1 MQHIIQLV
9 EKLAI
14 KEGYSETPLPQV
26 GVFKGTNPPNRAPF
40 LYSQGIVF
48 IVQGRKKIYAE
59 NSVYEYDQRNYLVV
73 AVPLPLECEVFIQE
87 GKPLLGLTVNFDI
100 PMLNNIIHL
109 MGDSI
114 DLNKFNV
121 NEKDCG
127 LYTSK
132 SGPEVLDIIYRLVK
146 LLQNPVEAN
155 ILGDGVLRELLFH
168 LLKDEKAA
176 PLYALTM
183 RNTNLSKV
191 EMALNEIHRN
201 FDRSINVDGL
211 AKIVNMSVS
220 SFHHIFKDVTSS
232 SPIQYIKKIRLDKA
246 QSFISE
252 NGLRVNEAARRV
264 GYESVSQFSR
274 EFKRY
279 YGVPPKDFVQG

>member
-14 KEGYSETPLPQV
+14 KEGYTQTPLPQV
-26 GVFKGTNPPNRAPF
+26 GVFKDSNPQGRAPY
-40 LYSQGIVF
+40 LYSQGIIFVL
-48 IVQGRKKIYAE
+48 QGKKKIYTE
-59 NSVYEYDQRNYLVV
+59 NSVYEYNKRNYLVV
-73 AVPLPLECEVFIQE
+73 AVPLPLECEAFVEE
-87 GKPLLGLTVNFDI
+87 GKPLLALTVNLDI

-121 NEKDCG
+121 SEKECG

-132 SGPEVLDIIYRLVK
+132 LGPEVMDILYRLVK
-146 LLQNPVEAN
+146 LLQNPVETN
-155 ILGDGVLRELLFH
+155 ILGGGVLRELLYH
-168 LLKDEKAA
+168 LLKAEKAA
-176 PLYALTM
+176 PLYALAM

-191 EMALNEIHRN
+191 EMALKEIHGKY
-201 FDRSINVDGL
+201 DQSINVDSL

-232 SPIQYIKKIRLDKA
+232 SPIQYIKKVRLDRA
-246 QSFISE
+246 RSFITE
-252 NGLRVNEAARRV
+252 NGLRVNEAAGRV